1 MAGTRAAE
9 RSVEADGPYAGRLS
23 HSVAYVPSFGRDFV
37 IQAGGMSQLLA
48 RILVSAIREPKGYW
62 HLVLEDMYMTIR
74 RSWAPIAA
82 AVAGFLLF
90 LSISV
95 VQFFQ
100 LVGATS
106 LFGPLIFIET
116 ARMFAIWIDAMVIA
130 GVVGASMTAELGA
143 RKVREEL
150 DAMEVMGINPTREL
164 AVPRVISLTLIL
176 TLVSIPSL
184 LVALASLAIAAFVV
198 AGMPPSD
205 FFNNVFIVVFPLDIL
220 AFVINSVLVGLL
232 IGTVCCY
239 KGLTASG
246 GAIGLGRAVNQAVV
260 ISFTGVFVLQI
271 AYQALVLGLFP
282 SLGEIR

>member
-1 MAGTRAAE
+1 MVNS
-9 RSVEADGPYAGRLS
+9 RSGARVLDLAGPYSGRMSRIL
-23 HSVAYVPSFGRDFV
+23 AFTPSFARGFV
-37 IQAGGMSQLLA
+37 IQTGGMSQLLA
-48 RILVSAIREPKGYW
+48 TILLSAVREPRGYW
-62 HLVLEDMYMTIR
+62 TAVLEDMYLTIK
-74 RSWAPIAA
+74 RSWAPVAA
-82 AVAGFLLF
+82 AIAGFLLF

-116 ARMFAIWIDAMVIA
+116 VRMFAIWIDAMVIA
-130 GVVGASMTAELGA
+130 GVVGAAMTADLGA

-150 DAMEVMGINPTREL
+150 DAMEVMGIDPVREL

-184 LVALASLAIAAFVV
+184 LVALGSLQFAALFA
-198 AGMPPSD
+198 AGMPAGD
-205 FFNNVFIVVFPLDIL
+205 FYHNVFDVVTPLDII
-220 AFVINSVLVGLL
+220 AFVINSLLVGLL

-239 KGLTASG
+239 KGLTAAG

-260 ISFTGVFVLQI
+260 LSFTGVFVLQI
-271 AYQALVLGLFP
+271 AYQAVVLGLFP
-282 SLGEIR
+282 NLGEIR